1 MSANFDIFMRLPD
14 GHPWIKA
21 VETLDEARHLL
32 RPLAM
37 SFPEDYFKPFRAR
50 QLPPGDRSCSSSRF
64 FRLICIRNYRSRR

>member
-37 SFPEDYFKPFRAR
+37 SFPEDYFIFDNQSGPGNCRLGIDRAVLR
-50 QLPPGDRSCSSSRF
+50 GSSD
-64 FRLICIRNYRSRR
+64 